1 MYKLNRI
8 GALAALSAAALAVGA
23 CGGSDNSS
31 DNGSSDSGSSGESA
45 ASKSLDINAQPREN
59 VKDGGTIKWAVDQ
72 FSTQWN
78 YNQVNG
84 PEYSTLA
91 LIDAAIPQP
100 FIADEKANVSA
111 DPDFI
116 TKAELTS
123 EQPETVELTLNEKAH
138 WSDGTPITAKDY
150 ITQWKALNGSNPKFQ
165 IASSTGYD
173 QIKSVTENGGEYG
186 VKIVFA
192 KPFAEWN
199 ALFSPL
205 YPAKYQDTPEHF
217 NKGYF
222 KDIPLTA
229 GPFKLDKIDKT
240 SKTITVVK
248 DPDWWGTPAKLDKIV
263 YRALEIS
270 AGINAFVNGEVDI
283 ADVGPDPSAYKRTSN
298 ADNATVHEAGGPDF
312 RHFTIN
318 GTAPLLKDV
327 KVRQALAK
335 GINRPA
341 IAKSDLTGLGDWKPD
356 VLDNHF
362 FVNTQDG
369 YQDNSGDVGKYDP
382 DGAKALLEEAG
393 YKLDGQFYAKDGK
406 QLKLR
411 FIIPA
416 GVPTSK
422 QEGELTQAMLK
433 DVGINLDIVTV
444 PSDDFFDKY
453 VIPGNY
459 DITPFSWL
467 GTPYPISSSTSIY
480 QEPTGDNFRQNF
492 ARVGSPEI
500 DDLMHQANATFDI
513 DKSRELLNQ
522 ADALVWD
529 EVHSLTMY
537 QRPQITATNAKLAN
551 FGSFGFATRR
561 LKDTG
566 FMK

>member
-1 MYKLNRI
+1 MYKLNRV
-8 GALAALSAAALAVGA
+8 GALAALATAALAIGA

-31 DNGSSDSGSSGESA
+31 GGGSSDTGSSGESK
-45 ASKSLDINAQPREN
+45 ASTALDINAQPRDK
-59 VKDGGTIKWAVDQ
+59 VRDGGVMKWAIDQ

-78 YNQVNG
+78 YNQVDG
-84 PEYSTLA
+84 PEYSTQAVVDA
-91 LIDAAIPQP
+91 LIPQP
-100 FIADEKANVSA
+100 FIADEKANVTP

-123 EQPETVELTLNEKAH
+123 DKPETIELTLNEKAH
-138 WSDGTPITAKDY
+138 WSDGTPITANDY

-173 QIKSVTENGGEYG
+173 QVKSVTADGGDYK
-186 VKIVFA
+186 VKVVFA
-192 KPFAEWN
+192 KPFAEWD
-199 ALFSPL
+199 ALFTPL
-205 YPAKYQDTPEHF
+205 YPAKYNDTPEHF

-222 KDIPLTA
+222 KQIPLTA

-240 SKTITVVK
+240 AKTVTVVK
-248 DPDWWGTPAKLDKIV
+248 DPDWWGTPAKLDTIV

-270 AGINAFVNGEVDI
+270 AGINAFVNGEVDV
-283 ADVGPDPSAYKRTSN
+283 ADVGPDPSAYKRTSGAN
-298 ADNATVHEAGGPDF
+298 NATVHEAGGPDF

-318 GTAPLLKDV
+318 GSAPLLKDV

-335 GINRPA
+335 GINRGA
-341 IAKSDLTGLGDWKPD
+341 IAKSDLTGLGDWKAETMN
-356 VLDNHF
+356 NHF
-362 FVNTQDG
+362 FVNTQAG
-369 YQDNSGDVGKYDP
+369 YQDNSGDVGSYDP
-382 DGAKALLEEAG
+382 EGAKKLLEQAG
-393 YKLDGQFYAKDGK
+393 WKMDGQFYAKGGK

-411 FIIPA
+411 FVIPS

-453 VIPGNY
+453 VIPANY
-459 DITPFSWL
+459 DVTPFSWL
-467 GTPYPISSSTSIY
+467 GTPYPISSATSIY
-480 QEPTGDNFRQNF
+480 QKPTGANYRQNF

-500 DDLMHQANATFDI
+500 DSLMRQANATFDVN
-513 DKSRELLNQ
+513 KSHDLLNQ
-522 ADALVWD
+522 ADKLIWD
-529 EVHSLTMY
+529 EVHSLIMY
-537 QRPQITATNAKLAN
+537 QRPQITATNSKLAN
-551 FGSFGFATRR
+551 FGSFGFMTRR

-566 FMK
+566 FVK